1 MEKNN
6 KENIADWVHHPNH
19 YQRGGIECFDVIKEF
34 FGDNEFESF
43 CLGNALKYVMRCKHK
58 GKYLEDLKKARFYL
72 DIIIT
77 NCEKRLEQCSSVNT
91 TIS

>member
-6 KENIADWVHHPNH
+6 KENIADWVPHPNH

-34 FGDNEFESF
+34 FGES
-43 CLGNALKYVMRCKHK
+43 V
-58 GKYLEDLKKARFYL
+58 
-72 DIIIT
+72 IT